1 MNKDNKEKKE
11 SWDEV
16 LMKIQEGDTLTSK
29 KGFLSKSPI
38 TDEWFVYTRVKYNG
52 NGCFVILSDK
62 RVIEINVKN
71 KKGVG
76 KNVSK
81 K

>member
-1 MNKDNKEKKE
+1 MNKEIKKQPKE

-38 TDEWFVYTRVKYNG
+38 TDEWFVYTRVKYDG
-52 NGCFVILSDK
+52 NGCFFILSDK
-62 RVIEINVKN
+62 RVIDINVKKIEG
-71 KKGVG
+71 KK
-76 KNVSK
+76 
-81 K
+81 